1 MSYAR
6 DTVSLM
12 LKPIS
17 FRPDEES
24 AEALVELQRES
35 GLDQSGAIR
44 FALVETAQRHRS
56 STLADEAAALAAD
69 QDDRAEMAE
78 VAELMESLRAAR

>member
-1 MSYAR
+1 
-6 DTVSLM
+6 M

-24 AEALVELQRES
+24 VEALAELQQES

-44 FALVETAQRHRS
+44 FALVETAQRHRR
-56 STLADEAAALAAD
+56 STLADEATVLAAD
-69 QDDRAEMAE
+69 QDDRAEVAE
-78 VAELMESLRAAR
+78 VTALMESLRAPR